1 MFVFSRRK
9 WPQIYHPESFR
20 NEEVF
25 KISEAE
31 IINRCGLD
39 TYLFL
44 RYLQTLTK
52 IFGPLAAVLLSVLIP
67 VNLIGGV
74 GPQGGVHGL
83 DTLSW
88 INVDPKKTARYWAHL
103 CIALVVILW
112 VCHIIGYEIR
122 SYTKVRHRR
131 LRSVERF
138 RNACG
143 TTVLVSDIPLE
154 CLKES
159 HLRTLYGV
167 FPGGVKAVSIN
178 RDFRPLMRK
187 VQERERAIRTLE
199 SVETKL
205 MVKIQNE
212 NRGGQDIQRSIE
224 SNRLESYTSPFNIQ
238 WLPPVPGLSRK
249 VDTIGAC
256 RARLQGLDA
265 ENRRGQQSQS
275 EFKEVPSAIVRFE
288 RPLGAF
294 LASQSTLHTE
304 PHKMTATLVE
314 DPSQIIWENIS
325 LTWWERYVR
334 RWILTGISIAI
345 ICGCTVPVAFTGL
358 LSQLSYTA
366 TEFPWLSWV
375 ASLPPWFL
383 SALQG
388 ALTPAILAATMI
400 TAPLI
405 LQKLVLAQGRT
416 SRANAELAL
425 QDYYFWFLF
434 LQVFLVISVS
444 SSVATVLSSL
454 KYNVRSFAGLLALN
468 LPKAANYFLSYV
480 VLQSFS
486 VSAGTLLQ
494 VGRLAHFIAGPLLGN
509 TARDVWER
517 LKKPQVQWGMFFPV
531 YTNLAVIT
539 IIYSVVIPLVL
550 VVSVVAFVSF

>member
-88 INVDPKKTARYWAHL
+88 INGDPKKTARYWAHL
-103 CIALVVILW
+103 CMALVVILW

-159 HLRTLYGV
+159 HLCTLYGV

-199 SVETKL
+199 SAETKL

-256 RARLQGLDA
+256 RA
-265 ENRRGQQSQS
+265 
-275 EFKEVPSAIVRFE
+275 
-288 RPLGAF
+288 
-294 LASQSTLHTE
+294 
-304 PHKMTATLVE
+304 
-314 DPSQIIWENIS
+314 
-325 LTWWERYVR
+325 
-334 RWILTGISIAI
+334 
-345 ICGCTVPVAFTGL
+345 
-358 LSQLSYTA
+358 
-366 TEFPWLSWV
+366 
-375 ASLPPWFL
+375 
-383 SALQG
+383 
-388 ALTPAILAATMI
+388 
-400 TAPLI
+400 
-405 LQKLVLAQGRT
+405 
-416 SRANAELAL
+416 
-425 QDYYFWFLF
+425 
-434 LQVFLVISVS
+434 
-444 SSVATVLSSL
+444 
-454 KYNVRSFAGLLALN
+454 
-468 LPKAANYFLSYV
+468 
-480 VLQSFS
+480 
-486 VSAGTLLQ
+486 
-494 VGRLAHFIAGPLLGN
+494 
-509 TARDVWER
+509 
-517 LKKPQVQWGMFFPV
+517 
-531 YTNLAVIT
+531 
-539 IIYSVVIPLVL
+539 
-550 VVSVVAFVSF
+550 